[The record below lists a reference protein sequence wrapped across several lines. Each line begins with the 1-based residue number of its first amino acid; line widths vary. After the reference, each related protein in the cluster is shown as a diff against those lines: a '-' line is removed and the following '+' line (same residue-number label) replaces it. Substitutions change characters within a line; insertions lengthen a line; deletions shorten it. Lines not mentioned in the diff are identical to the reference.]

1 MELTRNNE
9 ILTQRYRKKSF
20 FFRLTLWTTE
30 RKPEKKKWNIRSF
43 TKLRYLVYI
52 NGKKM

>member
-30 RKPEKKKWNIRSF
+30 RKPEKKRNIRSF

-52 NGKKM
+52 NWKKM